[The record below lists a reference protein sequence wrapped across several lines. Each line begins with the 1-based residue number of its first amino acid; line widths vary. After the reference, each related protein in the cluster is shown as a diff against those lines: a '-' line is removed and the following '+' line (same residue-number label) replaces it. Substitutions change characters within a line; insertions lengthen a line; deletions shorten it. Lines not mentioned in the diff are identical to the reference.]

1 MPRALL
7 IAAAAA
13 LSLGVAAPARADTQA
28 SATLSDILIRLVDLD
43 PNDGITP
50 SLTFLGNSDG
60 TVSTTARSWGDPPNA
75 QQSIRSSAAP
85 FGAVSTTAKSTASG
99 AAGTVAGDFFAG
111 TGSLQAASFS
121 GHAAFGT
128 AVGFACIGDADGPH
142 EFEAPFLLSPETAL
156 YITANGVVDATAD
169 DDINEYAYGII
180 LMGNSGI
187 EAGAGRSFLPPERG
201 HYEGALAAQWV
212 NDSTT
217 PVQDIFTM
225 VAYAAADSTSDAP
238 PSTVPEPAGAALA
251 GVGCL
256 LLMATSRLRGRAV
269 LSRSRR

>member
-1 MPRALL
+1 MPRALIL
-7 IAAAAA
+7 AAAAA
-13 LSLGVAAPARADTQA
+13 LSLGAVAPARADTQA
-28 SATLSDILIRLVDLD
+28 SAALSDILVRLVDLD
-43 PNDGITP
+43 LNDGVTP

-60 TVSTTARSWGDPPNA
+60 TASATARSWGDPPNA

-85 FGAVSTTAKSTASG
+85 FGAVSTAAKATATG

-111 TGSLQAASFS
+111 TGSLQASSFS
-121 GHAAFGT
+121 GLAAFGT
-128 AVGFACIGDADGPH
+128 ATGFACIGDADGPH
-142 EFEAPFLLSPETAL
+142 EFEAPFVLSPETAL

-169 DDINEYAYGII
+169 DAVDEYAYGII
-180 LMGNSGI
+180 LMGNSSI

-225 VAYAAADSTSDAP
+225 VAYAAADSTFDAP
-238 PSTVPEPAGAALA
+238 PPSVPEPAGGALA
-251 GVGCL
+251 SVGGL
-256 LLMATSRLRGRAV
+256 LLMATSRLRGRIA
-269 LSRSRR
+269 LAGKPR